1 MKLCEFFNCK
11 VEDLFQLDK
20 TGEEKRMKNTFNQ
33 KFISH
38 LTILLLG
45 SALLYFNSNDEE
57 KISSVLLFAGVYILF
72 SLILFVVKRIFF
84 KKKKNDAEKYPLPE
98 MDERIEKMSLK
109 LMAQIFGLSHLVGSA
124 ILFILYITDKNSM
137 IRVEYAL
144 YYLFGILFF
153 TMMFGLKIVKKLD
166 N

>member
-1 MKLCEFFNCK
+1 
-11 VEDLFQLDK
+11 
-20 TGEEKRMKNTFNQ
+20 MKNTFNQ
-33 KFISH
+33 EFFSDLI
-38 LTILLLG
+38 ILVLG
-45 SALLYFNSNDEE
+45 SIFLYFNSSDEE
-57 KISSVLLFAGVYILF
+57 KIRSVLLFAAVYIL
-72 SLILFVVKRIFF
+72 LALVLFVVKRIFF
-84 KKKKNDAEKYPLPE
+84 KKKKKGSEKYPLPE

-109 LMAQIFGLSHLVGSA
+109 LMAQIFGLSHLIGSA
-124 ILFILYITDKNSM
+124 ILFVLYITNENST

>member
-1 MKLCEFFNCK
+1 
-11 VEDLFQLDK
+11 
-20 TGEEKRMKNTFNQ
+20 MKNTSNQ

-38 LTILLLG
+38 LTFLVLG
-45 SALLYFNSNDEE
+45 SSFLYFTSNDDE
-57 KISSVLLFAGVYILF
+57 KISSVLLFAGVYILL
-72 SLILFVVKRIFF
+72 SLILFVVKRLFF
-84 KKKKNDAEKYPLPE
+84 KKKKNDPKKYPLPE

-153 TMMFGLKIVKKLD
+153 TMMFGLRIVKKLD

>member
-1 MKLCEFFNCK
+1 
-11 VEDLFQLDK
+11 
-20 TGEEKRMKNTFNQ
+20 MKNTFNQ
-33 KFISH
+33 GFISH

-45 SALLYFNSNDEE
+45 STFLYFNSNDEE
-57 KISSVLLFAGVYILF
+57 KISSVLLFAGVYILLA
-72 SLILFVVKRIFF
+72 LILSVVKRIFF
-84 KKKKNDAEKYPLPE
+84 KNKKRDSEKYPLSD
-98 MDERIEKMSLK
+98 MDERVEKMSLK
-109 LMAQIFGLSHLVGSA
+109 LMAQIFGLSHLIGSA

-153 TMMFGLKIVKKLD
+153 TMMFGLRIVKKLD

>member
-1 MKLCEFFNCK
+1 M
-11 VEDLFQLDK
+11 
-20 TGEEKRMKNTFNQ
+20 R
-33 KFISH
+33 
-38 LTILLLG
+38 
-45 SALLYFNSNDEE
+45 
-57 KISSVLLFAGVYILF
+57 SVLLFAGVYIL
-72 SLILFVVKRIFF
+72 LALVLFVVKRIFF
-84 KKKKNDAEKYPLPE
+84 KKKKKESEKYPLPE

-109 LMAQIFGLSHLVGSA
+109 LMAQIFGLSHLIGSA
-124 ILFILYITDKNSM
+124 ILFVLYITNENPT

>member
-1 MKLCEFFNCK
+1 
-11 VEDLFQLDK
+11 
-20 TGEEKRMKNTFNQ
+20 MKNTFNHE
-33 KFISH
+33 FISH
-38 LTILLLG
+38 LTILVLG
-45 SALLYFNSNDEE
+45 STFLYFDSNDEE
-57 KISSVLLFAGVYILF
+57 KISSVLLFAGVYILLA
-72 SLILFVVKRIFF
+72 LILFVVKRIFF

-153 TMMFGLKIVKKLD
+153 TMMFGLRIVKKLD

>member
-1 MKLCEFFNCK
+1 
-11 VEDLFQLDK
+11 
-20 TGEEKRMKNTFNQ
+20 MKNTSNQ

-38 LTILLLG
+38 LTFLVLG
-45 SALLYFNSNDEE
+45 SSLLYFNSNDEE
-57 KISSVLLFAGVYILF
+57 KISSVLLFVGLYILL

-84 KKKKNDAEKYPLPE
+84 KKKKSDSEKYPLPE
-98 MDERIEKMSLK
+98 MDERIEKMSVK
-109 LMAQIFGLSHLVGSA
+109 LMAQIFGLSHLIGSA

-137 IRVEYAL
+137 IRVEYTL

>member
-1 MKLCEFFNCK
+1 
-11 VEDLFQLDK
+11 
-20 TGEEKRMKNTFNQ
+20 MKNTSNQ

-45 SALLYFNSNDEE
+45 SSLLYFNSNDEE
-57 KISSVLLFAGVYILF
+57 KISSVLLFAGVYVLL
-72 SLILFVVKRIFF
+72 SLILFIVKKYSLR
-84 KKKKNDAEKYPLPE
+84 KKNDAEKYPLPE

-109 LMAQIFGLSHLVGSA
+109 LMAQIFGLSHLLGSA

>member
-1 MKLCEFFNCK
+1 
-11 VEDLFQLDK
+11 
-20 TGEEKRMKNTFNQ
+20 MKNTFNQ

-38 LTILLLG
+38 LTFSVLG
-45 SALLYFNSNDEE
+45 SSFLYFSSNDEE
-57 KISSVLLFAGVYILF
+57 KISSVLLFAGVYILLT
-72 SLILFVVKRIFF
+72 LILLVTKRIFF

-109 LMAQIFGLSHLVGSA
+109 LMAQIFGLSHLIGSA
-124 ILFILYITDKNSM
+124 ILFILYITDKNSV

>member
-1 MKLCEFFNCK
+1 
-11 VEDLFQLDK
+11 
-20 TGEEKRMKNTFNQ
+20 MKNTFNQ
-33 KFISH
+33 EFILH
-38 LTILLLG
+38 LTFLLLG
-45 SALLYFNSNDEE
+45 STFLYFNSNDEE
-57 KISSVLLFAGVYILF
+57 KISSVLLFTGVYILLA
-72 SLILFVVKRIFF
+72 LILFVVKRIFF
-84 KKKKNDAEKYPLPE
+84 KKKKNDSEKYPLPE

-109 LMAQIFGLSHLVGSA
+109 LMAQIFGLSHLIGSA

-153 TMMFGLKIVKKLD
+153 TMMFGLRIVKKLD

>member
-1 MKLCEFFNCK
+1 
-11 VEDLFQLDK
+11 
-20 TGEEKRMKNTFNQ
+20 MKNTFNQ
-33 KFISH
+33 EFFSN
-38 LTILLLG
+38 LTILVLG
-45 SALLYFNSNDEE
+45 STFLYFNSSDGE
-57 KISSVLLFAGVYILF
+57 KIRSVLLFAGIYIL
-72 SLILFVVKRIFF
+72 LALVLFVVKRIFF
-84 KKKKNDAEKYPLPE
+84 KKKKKEPEKYPLPE

-109 LMAQIFGLSHLVGSA
+109 LMAQIFGLSHLIGSA
-124 ILFILYITDKNSM
+124 ILFVLYITNENST

>member
-1 MKLCEFFNCK
+1 
-11 VEDLFQLDK
+11 
-20 TGEEKRMKNTFNQ
+20 MKNPFNQ

-38 LTILLLG
+38 LTFLLLG
-45 SALLYFNSNDEE
+45 STFLYFTSNDEE
-57 KISSVLLFAGVYILF
+57 KISSVLLFAGVFILLD
-72 SLILFVVKRIFF
+72 SILFVVKQIFF
-84 KKKKNDAEKYPLPE
+84 HKKKKDPEKYPLPE

-109 LMAQIFGLSHLVGSA
+109 LMAQIFGLSHLIGSA
-124 ILFILYITDKNSM
+124 ILFFLYITDKNSM

>member
-1 MKLCEFFNCK
+1 
-11 VEDLFQLDK
+11 
-20 TGEEKRMKNTFNQ
+20 MKNTFNQ
-33 KFISH
+33 ELISH

-45 SALLYFNSNDEE
+45 STFLYFNSNDEE
-57 KISSVLLFAGVYILF
+57 KISSVFLFAGVYILLA
-72 SLILFVVKRIFF
+72 LILFVVKRVFF
-84 KKKKNDAEKYPLPE
+84 KKKKSDSEKYPLPE

-109 LMAQIFGLSHLVGSA
+109 LMAQIFGLSHLIGSA
-124 ILFILYITDKNSM
+124 ILFILYLTDKNSM

-153 TMMFGLKIVKKLD
+153 TMMFGLRIVKKLD

>member
-1 MKLCEFFNCK
+1 
-11 VEDLFQLDK
+11 
-20 TGEEKRMKNTFNQ
+20 MKNTFNQ
-33 KFISH
+33 EFISH

-45 SALLYFNSNDEE
+45 STFLYFNSNDEE
-57 KISSVLLFAGVYILF
+57 KISTVLLFAGVYILLA
-72 SLILFVVKRIFF
+72 LILFVVKRIFF
-84 KKKKNDAEKYPLPE
+84 KKKKKDPEKYPLPE

-109 LMAQIFGLSHLVGSA
+109 LMAQIFALSHLIGSV
-124 ILFILYITDKNSM
+124 ILFILYITDENSM